1 MAKSK
6 KAEKYPILRYLSYLV
21 IVSILLTGVSLAR
34 YTGATSGDVSASLS
48 RFICSY
54 EIKDASSLTF
64 SNTDYWLE
72 VEDGMSATN
81 TARSVRFDLRN
92 HLLSADGSAGR
103 TSDVALQSTV
113 RLYAP
118 AEFAGNLALQFAR
131 VEANG
136 EYTVLTP
143 QYVLGD
149 LIYEVSDTDGDGK
162 YDKVPSGTE
171 RTFATD
177 SRTIRTGMSQ
187 DYSDRTDGLTG
198 DAIAGVEEVLSVSGG
213 FTGTK
218 DAHTGTVTAL
228 SASSGT
234 ELTITSSVQ
243 TARYSVGFTRTE
255 ARGEDAE
262 VGGGTSAGG
271 KMAPLLYLDCERETA
286 FYTVD
291 LTLPAMYFDAGVAQS
306 KSFVLFL
313 TAIDRVHNSDF
324 TAIWGG
330 GESGTAGEVGGGANE
345 WADLL
350 REPVAG
356 TTPYTFNGARVLGY
370 HFTRDLPVY
379 NAEQSH
385 ADAPAGKT
393 TVRITKTYDYANG
406 GAVLAYDHVAPVSE
420 IDGSA
425 SVVHSIASF
434 YADTNGTAASPAF
447 TSVKGVNGW
456 ADGAYNAASALFG
469 RCENAGKSGYIWFGN
484 LSDDPFYDTY
494 DEQTAQGK
502 AKYELSDALSKGYS
516 TTLNVLFAQ
525 ASGSPAAQASGA
537 SAAGQGAESYALS
550 QTGKAAK
557 TPLGRAEGGGV

>member
-1 MAKSK
+1 MAKNVK
-6 KAEKYPILRYLSYLV
+6 LEKYPILRYLSYLV
-21 IVSILLTGVSLAR
+21 IVCILLTGVSLAR
-34 YTGATSGDVSASLS
+34 YTSATSGDVSASLS
-48 RFICSY
+48 RFIYSY
-54 EIKDASSLTF
+54 SISDASSLIF
-64 SNTDYWLE
+64 SNTDYWLT
-72 VEDGMSATN
+72 VEGGETSATN

-92 HLLSADGSAGR
+92 HLKAADGSADR
-103 TSDVALQSTV
+103 VSDVALQSTL
-113 RLYAP
+113 RFYAP
-118 AEFAGNLALQFAR
+118 AEFAGNLAMQILQADNR
-131 VEANG
+131 SGA
-136 EYTVLTP
+136 YTAVTP

-149 LIYEVSDTDGDGK
+149 LIYEVNEVNGK
-162 YDKVPSGTE
+162 YEQTGV
-171 RTFATD
+171 FAEN
-177 SRTIRTGMSQ
+177 SRTIETGKSK
-187 DYSDRTDGLTG
+187 DYSDRTDGLAG
-198 DAIAGVEEVLSVSGG
+198 AAIAALEQELSVSGG
-213 FTGTK
+213 FREEG
-218 DAHTGTVTAL
+218 DSLHTGTITAL
-228 SASSGT
+228 AEDGT
-234 ELTITSSVQ
+234 ELSLTSVVQ
-243 TARYSVGFTRTE
+243 PARYSVGFTRTE
-255 ARGEDAE
+255 ARGEGAE

-330 GESGTAGEVGGGANE
+330 GESGAAGTVGGGANGWE
-345 WADLL
+345 DFL
-350 REPVAG
+350 REPAAG
-356 TTPYTFNGARVLGY
+356 TAPYTFNEARVLGY

-379 NAEQSH
+379 NAGQSH
-385 ADAPAGKT
+385 ADASAGKT

-434 YADTNGTAASPAF
+434 YTDTNGTAASPAF
-447 TSVKGVNGW
+447 TSVTGVNGW
-456 ADGAYNAASALFG
+456 ADGAYSADSALFG
-469 RCENAGKSGYIWFGN
+469 RCENAGKSGYIWFGG

-494 DEQTAQGK
+494 DEQTAQGN

-525 ASGSPAAQASGA
+525 ASESPAAQASGA
-537 SAAGQGAESYALS
+537 FAAGQGAESYALS